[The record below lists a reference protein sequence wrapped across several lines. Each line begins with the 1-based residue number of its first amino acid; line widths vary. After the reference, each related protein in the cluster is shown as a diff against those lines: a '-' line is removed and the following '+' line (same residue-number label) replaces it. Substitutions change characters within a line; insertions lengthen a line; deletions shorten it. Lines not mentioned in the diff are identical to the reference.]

1 MLAQL
6 ILFAPVL
13 TVVTAACVVLL
24 TELFRRPSEEMPVA
38 ALSAIGVAS
47 ALVASALLWRWG
59 PETTG
64 AVTFDTFALFC
75 CVLCCVLALIT
86 LNPSSRALVQGP
98 TAAAAGRHAAL
109 LFALAALM
117 VAVAARDLAIVFL
130 AIEVAWVSMLMLVAV
145 GPHDEGATEAAFKT
159 LILGAF
165 SGAFLL
171 YGVAL
176 MYAVTGATRLDALA
190 ARIAA
195 SSLDPHILVL
205 VAMVLLL
212 SGFGFVVSAVPFHMW
227 TPDTSSGADARVA
240 GFVTTG
246 LRVAGVAAFL
256 RVWLTGLESLRVEW
270 LPVLSALA
278 GVTMIVGAVAAL
290 GQASVRRL
298 VAHVGIAHT
307 GYFVIGLV
315 SASQVG
321 KAAVL
326 VSLGAWAL
334 ATVGV
339 FAVLA
344 VVSRVDRSY
353 DEVRDFTGFG
363 YARPAEA
370 AVLSLCLLSLA
381 GVPVTAGF
389 VARWLT
395 LSAALQEG
403 LVALAVLAA
412 LTSVVVT
419 TACARVI
426 VQMYMIAPAG
436 ASDRSPVP
444 GGVTAALVAVAILIV
459 GIGLWPA
466 PLVAAAM
473 RSAMSIF

>member
-1 MLAQL
+1 
-6 ILFAPVL
+6 
-13 TVVTAACVVLL
+13 
-24 TELFRRPSEEMPVA
+24 
-38 ALSAIGVAS
+38 
-47 ALVASALLWRWG
+47 
-59 PETTG
+59 
-64 AVTFDTFALFC
+64 
-75 CVLCCVLALIT
+75 
-86 LNPSSRALVQGP
+86 
-98 TAAAAGRHAAL
+98 
-109 LFALAALM
+109 
-117 VAVAARDLAIVFL
+117 
-130 AIEVAWVSMLMLVAV
+130 
-145 GPHDEGATEAAFKT
+145 
-159 LILGAF
+159 
-165 SGAFLL
+165 
-171 YGVAL
+171 
-176 MYAVTGATRLDALA
+176 
-190 ARIAA
+190 
-195 SSLDPHILVL
+195 
-205 VAMVLLL
+205 
-212 SGFGFVVSAVPFHMW
+212 
-227 TPDTSSGADARVA
+227 VA